1 MIVAG
6 AGAEAELEA
15 VEVEAAP
22 AADSVL
28 ALVQQWEPEREREP
42 AVVLESARMVR
53 ASIYYPAR
61 SYREQRWLLLEYSEQ
76 TREGCRCWR

>member
-1 MIVAG
+1 MIVAE
-6 AGAEAELEA
+6 AEAELEA

-22 AADSVL
+22 AADSIQVQ
-28 ALVQQWEPEREREP
+28 AQQWELEPELGP

-53 ASIYYPAR
+53 VSRYCPAR
-61 SYREQRWLLLEYSEQ
+61 SYRGQRLLPLEYSEQ